1 MAVRYEPNFSASHSA
16 FAADVHRFF
25 GQRPEGGRVSQTV
38 VSAAIIDP
46 ERKLLLLTQRD
57 HGTSHGGLWVTPG
70 GKVEP
75 GETHRAALE
84 RELREELGVSVD
96 DLFGLAMTPL
106 YTHEMTSTKTG
117 LPVLVTCYVIELSS
131 IRSKPSCLDATIG
144 VGWFGAE
151 MIAALPL
158 GPADDAYRSRLVG
171 AVWRDWLVSPP
182 TPLVHT

>member
-1 MAVRYEPNFSASHSA
+1 M
-16 FAADVHRFF
+16 
-25 GQRPEGGRVSQTV
+25 SQAV

-46 ERKLLLLTQRD
+46 ERKLLLLAQRD
-57 HGTSHGGLWVTPG
+57 HEKSHGGLWVTPG

-96 DLFGLAMTPL
+96 DLFGLAMTPM

-117 LPVLVTCYVIELSS
+117 LPSTVFCYAMFLSS
-131 IRSKPSCLDATIG
+131 IHGKPSCLDATIG

-158 GPADDAYRSRLVG
+158 GPADAAYRSRLVG
-171 AVWRDWLVSPP
+171 AVWRDWFTSPP
-182 TPLVHT
+182 TSLVQV